1 MTEGT
6 STSLRQR
13 QFLDTLGATMAAAGG
28 LAGRT
33 PAAAE
38 KVANESAAPLNIID
52 LHNHYVGPAFPLT
65 MLASA
70 PPALRSYWEGVNRK
84 LRDPGSLMSSIEQ
97 AG

>member
-6 STSLRQR
+6 STSLRRR

-38 KVANESAAPLNIID
+38 KAAENAAPLNIID
-52 LHNHYVGPAFPLT
+52 FHNHYVGPAFPLT
-65 MLASA
+65 TLASA